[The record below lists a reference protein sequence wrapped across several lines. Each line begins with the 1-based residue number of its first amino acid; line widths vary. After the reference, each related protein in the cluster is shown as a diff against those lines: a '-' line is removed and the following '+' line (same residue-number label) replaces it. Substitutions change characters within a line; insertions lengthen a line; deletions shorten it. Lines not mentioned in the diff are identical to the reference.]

1 MIHDDSGQLS
11 IDFIIGFTIFMIAF
25 IFVATM
31 ISGLLVG
38 LQSKTIDY
46 DSVAYRTGV
55 ILVEDPGWVNEPSD
69 PYNWQDLT
77 LDTANKS
84 KIVRLGLGLSRN
96 YPGILLQK
104 KVDTFFDSAKQPGCD
119 LNDKF
124 CYPGDYDKRMMISG
138 DYIYNFNITIKNIT
152 QDPAYY
158 RAIGDPTPRNYGYIH
173 RVVSVKQPSASA
185 SVPLFSETNNSTFS
199 NNLTIYFDYSLIEKE
214 PMYQINPDEDNLT
227 FNLSIPGANSTQL
240 MNIWIT
246 SEDGINISNF
256 GSGHPNVHLVNN
268 GMAVNLPLT
277 TPITATNNT
286 QIIIDAGYFSNTFQ
300 TNPLPI
306 NVTMHFS
313 DPATGSVNPFVY
325 NALAHPNFFPAVVE
339 VRIW

>member
-185 SVPLFSETNNSTFS
+185 NVPLYTGINASNTSTV
-199 NNLTIYFDYSLIEKE
+199 YFDFSLIEKE
-214 PMYQINPDEDNLT
+214 PLYQINPFEDDLSY
-227 FNLSIPGANSTQL
+227 NLSIPDTHSPKL
-240 MNIWIT
+240 VDVWI
-246 SEDGINISNF
+246 EDEYNNRYNISP
-256 GSGHPNVHLVNN
+256 GHTTVRIINN
-268 GMAVNLPLT
+268 GTVVNLPLAA
-277 TPITATNNT
+277 PINATNNT
-286 QIIIDAGYFSNTFQ
+286 QIIIDSGYFRDVIPSY
-300 TNPLPI
+300 PA
-306 NVTMHFS
+306 NVRMLF
-313 DPATGSVNPFVY
+313 DEPAGSGSTIAY